1 MSYDLYLW
9 HSPKPVTAQQA
20 MTICQTGSDTAREL
34 MTSLC
39 PTHLLTI
46 RGCRQAPR
54 ANQQLTKIRLG
65 RGSLKTTVAHRE
77 KWQPCMRQG
86 KGFLVLAIFDRTH
99 EIHSVSR
106 RPMNA
111 AQAVENPGASPR
123 APQNNVSAL
132 LVGLAASVGVAIVV
146 AAAVVPIVTIQ
157 SPAATSVILPGNTPS
172 SSPPAT
178 APATSMTADPRVTL
192 LAHDGVAALGLAA
205 IPLVV
210 ALIVGLLLRHATRRG
225 SRPAAYA
232 GWALAIIL
240 TLVALVGFVTIVIGA
255 AVIPVGVLLILACTQ
270 RERPKPY
277 HP

>member
-172 SSPPAT
+172 SSPPA
-178 APATSMTADPRVTL
+178 
-192 LAHDGVAALGLAA
+192 

-277 HP
+277 HPQP